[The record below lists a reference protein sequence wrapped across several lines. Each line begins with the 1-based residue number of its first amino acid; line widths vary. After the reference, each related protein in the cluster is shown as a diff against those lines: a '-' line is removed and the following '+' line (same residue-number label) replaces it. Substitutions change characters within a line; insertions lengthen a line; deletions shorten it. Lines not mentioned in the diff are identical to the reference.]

1 MEEKLL
7 ELIELKN
14 YYQDL
19 CITYEGNQT
28 NLGKLETITKTLRD
42 IFTSSQTTKFT
53 ESTIFHYYAS
63 LDSMKVLPAVHG
75 GVDNV
80 NKFERAKEIAQDW
93 VDYKNGV
100 LANLSS
106 KAYITVALNNTG
118 NVVIDVVDPYDL
130 S

>member
-7 ELIELKN
+7 ELIEIKN
-14 YYQDL
+14 YYQEE
-19 CITYEGNQT
+19 CSTYD
-28 NLGKLETITKTLRD
+28 GKMVNSGMLESVTKTVRD
-42 IFTSSQTTKFT
+42 IFTSTLTTKFT
-53 ESTIFHYYAS
+53 DSTVNHQYAM
-63 LDSMKVLPAVHG
+63 LDNMRAMPVIYG

-80 NKFERAKEIAQDW
+80 NKYARAKEIALDW
-93 VDYKNGV
+93 VDYKNAT

-118 NVVIDVVDPYDL
+118 NVVIDVVDPYAL